1 MRLRTSVWHNKSM
14 AISSR
19 HKQRPG
25 EWRDVL
31 APEVLDQ
38 YVGRHIAVIH
48 KKVVAAGDTY
58 EQVRIAAEQL
68 YPNEMPYLAYI
79 PDETFMVETP
89 VDNVRPRKRRTTIV
103 TSATP
108 ERNLDAV
115 EA

>member
-1 MRLRTSVWHNKSM
+1 M

-31 APEVLDQ
+31 ANEVLDQ

-58 EQVRIAAEQL
+58 EQVRTAAEAL

-79 PDETFMVETP
+79 PDESFIEEQPAT
-89 VDNVRPRKRRTTIV
+89 NIRPRKQRS
-103 TSATP
+103 SAT
-108 ERNLDAV
+108 ASKTV
-115 EA
+115 EVNEEAA